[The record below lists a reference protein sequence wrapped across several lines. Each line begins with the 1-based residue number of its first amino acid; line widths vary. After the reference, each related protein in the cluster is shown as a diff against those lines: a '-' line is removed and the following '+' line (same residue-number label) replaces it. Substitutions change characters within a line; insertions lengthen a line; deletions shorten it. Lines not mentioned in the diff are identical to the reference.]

1 MQNYKKIGKNLL
13 WFRVFPYICIKIGTN
28 FVEDKLHSVKRSSK
42 LDVFHSF
49 ALSLYQIN

>member
-1 MQNYKKIGKNLL
+1 MYFNCQISETFSLIKESI
-13 WFRVFPYICIKIGTN
+13 FIKIGTN